1 MAIGA
6 FDAQTSRFLNDID
19 RIAQRL
25 EKAQLQITSGRRI
38 NVVSD
43 SPDQIS
49 HLLATRSQLAATE
62 QVHANL
68 DRVKGEVDS
77 AESAL
82 AEAVNIVDRITVL
95 GTQGA
100 TGSVSADS
108 RASLADE
115 LGALLEQLVNIAL
128 TKVDGR
134 YIFAGDADTTAPYT
148 ANLASDPPYSPYQGA
163 ISSRKVEHPS
173 GSLIRVSLTA
183 DEIFDDADPNQNV
196 FAAVSDLRNALLA
209 NDTEQ
214 VKDALGRVRF
224 SNTHLNNKLAFYG
237 SAQNQVAAGL
247 DAAFK
252 QELRLKTEISLIE
265 DADLTE
271 AILELN
277 QAQLQQNAALGAQA
291 RIQNKPTLLDYL
303 G

>member
-6 FDAQTSRFLNDID
+6 LDAQTSRFLNDID
-19 RIAQRL
+19 RISKRL
-25 EKAQLQITSGRRI
+25 ERAQLQITSGRRI

-49 HLLATRSQLAATE
+49 HLLATRSQLAAS
-62 QVHANL
+62 QQIHSNL
-68 DRVKGEVDS
+68 DRVKGEVD
-77 AESAL
+77 AGESAL
-82 AEAVNIVDRITVL
+82 SQAVTIVDRITVL

-100 TGSVSADS
+100 TDTISADS
-108 RASLADE
+108 RTSLADE
-115 LGALLEQLVNIAL
+115 IGSLLEQLVNISA

-134 YIFAGDADTTAPYT
+134 YIFSGDTDTTPPYT
-148 ANLASDPPYSPYQGA
+148 ADLGTDPPYSVYQGA
-163 ISSRKVEHPS
+163 ASSRKIEHPS
-173 GSLIRVSLTA
+173 GARITVSLTA
-183 DEIFDDADPNQNV
+183 DEIFDSANPDQNV
-196 FAAVSDLRNALLA
+196 FASVNDLRKALLA
-209 NDTEQ
+209 NDTAQ
-214 VKDALGRVRF
+214 IKDAIGRVRF

-237 SAQNQVAAGL
+237 SAQNQVAEGL
-247 DAAFK
+247 DVAYK
-252 QELRLKTEISLIE
+252 QELRLKSQISSIE

-291 RIQNKPTLLDYL
+291 QIQNKRTLLDYL

>member
-6 FDAQTSRFLNDID
+6 FDAQTSRFLNDIG

-25 EKAQLQITSGRRI
+25 EKAQLQITSGRKI

-49 HLLATRSQLAATE
+49 HLLATRSQLSAT
-62 QVHANL
+62 QQIHSNL
-68 DRVKGEVDS
+68 DRVKGEVDA
-77 AESAL
+77 AEGAL
-82 AEAVNIVDRITVL
+82 SQAVSIVDRISTL

-100 TGSVSADS
+100 TDTISADG

-115 LGALLEQLVNIAL
+115 IGSLLEQLVNIAA

-134 YIFAGDADTTAPYT
+134 YVFSGDTDTTAPYT
-148 ANLASDPPYSPYQGA
+148 SDLGTDPPYSVYQGA
-163 ISSRKVEHPS
+163 ASSRKIEHPS
-173 GSLIRVSLTA
+173 GARIQVSLTA
-183 DEIFDDADPNQNV
+183 DEIFDDPDQNKSV
-196 FAAVSDLRNALLA
+196 FASVNDLRKALLS
-209 NDTEQ
+209 NDTQQ
-214 VKDALGRVRF
+214 VKDALGRVLY

-237 SAQNQVAAGL
+237 SAQNQVAEGQNV
-247 DAAFK
+247 AFK
-252 QELRLKTEISLIE
+252 QELRLKNEISSIE

-277 QAQLQQNAALGAQA
+277 QAQLQQSAALGAQA
-291 RIQNKPTLLDYL
+291 QIRNKRTLLDYL